1 MFIDTNAYVGH
12 WPFRNLENNTLE
24 GLDRLAQ
31 DNEITHMVISNIEGF
46 FFKDANRANLTL
58 LKKLKAYTGKTV
70 FLPLA
75 IVNPTYPE
83 WERDAREMIAAG
95 FAGFEIAPFYHGY
108 SFAPEM
114 VFDSYTPVHFAGKVL
129 ALAEELDVP
138 VRVCA
143 SIENFRARS
152 NYERHDNPTAND
164 IYALLNANKNAHVFV
179 TSFHPGAMGPALSA
193 LVRERP
199 NTYFELTAMAPGAL
213 HSNAAA
219 GAMNVLTKDQ
229 LCYGSLAPFQYM
241 EPTLITLEY
250 ENAIDTE
257 AAKNAPA
264 RAFKALR

>member
-1 MFIDTNAYVGH
+1 MFIDISTYVGH

-24 GLDRLAQ
+24 GLDKLAQ
-31 DNEITHMVISNIEGF
+31 DNEITHMVVSNIEGF

-95 FAGFEIAPFYHGY
+95 FMGFEIAPFYHGY

-114 VFDSYTPVHFAGKVL
+114 VYDSYTPVHYAGRVL

-138 VRVCA
+138 VRVCT
-143 SIENFRARS
+143 SLENFRARS

-164 IYALLNANKNAHVFV
+164 IYAMLNANKNTHVFV

-193 LVRERP
+193 LVKERK

-213 HSNAAA
+213 HSA
-219 GAMNVLTKDQ
+219 GVTSAMQVLTDEQ
-229 LCYGSLAPFQYM
+229 LCYGSLAPFQYL

-250 ENAIDTE
+250 EKAINTE
-257 AAKNAPA
+257 AAKIAPA

>member
-12 WPFRNLENNTLE
+12 WPFRNLEHNTLE
-24 GLDRLAQ
+24 GLDALAQ
-31 DNEITHMVISNIEGF
+31 DNCITHMVISNIEGF

-114 VFDSYTPVHFAGKVL
+114 VFDSYTPVHYAGQVL

-138 VRVCA
+138 VRVCT

-152 NYERHDNPTAND
+152 NYERHDNPSAND
-164 IYALLNANKNAHVFV
+164 IYALLSGNKNAHVFV

-193 LVRERP
+193 LVKERP
-199 NTYFELTAMAPGAL
+199 NTYFELTAMAASAL
-213 HSNAAA
+213 HSPGAANA
-219 GAMNVLTKDQ
+219 MKLLTKDQ

-241 EPTLITLEY
+241 EATLITLEF
-250 ENAIDTE
+250 EEAIDTE

>member
-1 MFIDTNAYVGH
+1 MFIDINTYVGH

-24 GLDRLAQ
+24 GLDKLAQ
-31 DNEITHMVISNIEGF
+31 DNDITHMVVSNIEGF

-58 LKKLKAYTGKTV
+58 LKKLKAYKGKTV

-95 FAGFEIAPFYHGY
+95 FMGFEIAPFYHGY

-114 VFDSYTPVHFAGKVL
+114 IYDSYTPVHYAGLVL

-138 VRVCA
+138 VRVCT

-164 IYALLNANKNAHVFV
+164 IHALLSGNKNAHVFV

-193 LVRERP
+193 LVKERP
-199 NTYFELTAMAPGAL
+199 NTYFDLTAMAPSSL
-213 HSNAAA
+213 HSAAA
-219 GAMNVLTKDQ
+219 ANAMKVLTKDQ
-229 LCYGSLAPFQYM
+229 LCYGSLAPFQYL
-241 EPTLITLEY
+241 EPTLIVLEY
-250 ENAIDTE
+250 EEAIDTE
-257 AAKNAPA
+257 AAKSAPA
-264 RAFKALR
+264 RAFRALR